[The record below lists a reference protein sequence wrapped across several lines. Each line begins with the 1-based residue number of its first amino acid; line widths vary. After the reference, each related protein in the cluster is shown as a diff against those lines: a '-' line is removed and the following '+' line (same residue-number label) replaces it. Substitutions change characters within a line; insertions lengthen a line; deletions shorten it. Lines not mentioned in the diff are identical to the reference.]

1 MACGTVEIKMDLF
14 DRDLDESFLLDV
26 YLISIFLDSLLAHDS
41 VHLME
46 DLVFFFRIIWCLAFR
61 GKAQRVVQMKRFLVL
76 EIPRSWV
83 RFLP

>member
-26 YLISIFLDSLLAHDS
+26 YLISIFLDSL
-41 VHLME
+41 
-46 DLVFFFRIIWCLAFR
+46 LVFFFRIIWCLAFR